1 MKCGNW
7 YDVITVPVTTSWTR
21 FHSYGYFSRARKTR
35 TIHKPCDAGH
45 DSYLGQ
51 RVQYQVVL
59 RVQHLMPVLFG
70 GARDT
75 DPRMNQPN
83 QRGKVILIQ
92 HFDLVLGTVFEL
104 VLPVPSDQINC
115 WIRYPIDL
123 LIYES

>member
-1 MKCGNW
+1 MQYWFLVGSELQVH
-7 YDVITVPVTTSWTR
+7 DVCLS
-21 FHSYGYFSRARKTR
+21 SCARAT
-35 TIHKPCDAGH
+35 
-45 DSYLGQ
+45 
-51 RVQYQVVL
+51 
-59 RVQHLMPVLFG
+59 
-70 GARDT
+70 
-75 DPRMNQPN
+75 PRMNQPN

>member
-1 MKCGNW
+1 M
-7 YDVITVPVTTSWTR
+7 
-21 FHSYGYFSRARKTR
+21 FHGWFFLGWSRARK
-35 TIHKPCDAGH
+35 P
-45 DSYLGQ
+45 
-51 RVQYQVVL
+51 
-59 RVQHLMPVLFG
+59 
-70 GARDT
+70 
-75 DPRMNQPN
+75 PRMNQPN

>member
-1 MKCGNW
+1 MFNRLIP
-7 YDVITVPVTTSWTR
+7 YLTDVDSSLHYILSLRFYLVNPVCLSC
-21 FHSYGYFSRARKTR
+21 SRART
-35 TIHKPCDAGH
+35 G
-45 DSYLGQ
+45 S
-51 RVQYQVVL
+51 
-59 RVQHLMPVLFG
+59 
-70 GARDT
+70 
-75 DPRMNQPN
+75 PRMNQPN